1 MDITVLS
8 QLRNRRQY
16 SFRILSYVNRRH
28 WISLGLT
35 LIHISIRHPRPPRVD
50 LSLMVRFQLRRMLV
64 MESLSLSQRLDIHIR
79 ESQMEETCLVT
90 IIRGSP

>member
-16 SFRILSYVNRRH
+16 SFRILSYVNRRL

-35 LIHISIRHPRPPRVD
+35 LIHISIRHLRPPHVD
-50 LSLMVRFQLRRMLV
+50 LSSMVRFQLRRMLV
-64 MESLSLSQRLDIHIR
+64 MESLSL
-79 ESQMEETCLVT
+79 
-90 IIRGSP
+90 